1 MSLKSFWTNHLQM
14 TNWLEPIFYN
24 WTGWWKGIPKGVDET
39 HQYHNNHH
47 SHISGHPTPQRAEVS
62 TTSILDF
69 SKLDKPHWQS
79 ELGFQIPLGWVN
91 FLRSFSADSLDLFYH
106 KRDTWIASWCHT
118 IKTRVG
124 WFWSSKVFYFFHIA
138 GFVYFCYFYLTP
150 QLLRSESGRSLLK
163 LHTVV
168 SIFKH
173 FMWAL

>member
-1 MSLKSFWTNHLQM
+1 MTFTSVYFFPKKNCRNVSFYYGAVPW
-14 TNWLEPIFYN
+14 
-24 WTGWWKGIPKGVDET
+24 
-39 HQYHNNHH
+39 YHNNHH

-79 ELGFQIPLGWVN
+79 ELGFKIPLGWVN

-124 WFWSSKVFYFFHIA
+124 WFWSSKIFFFSYCWI
-138 GFVYFCYFYLTP
+138 CL
-150 QLLRSESGRSLLK
+150 SLLF
-163 LHTVV
+163 LC
-168 SIFKH
+168 SLPSF
-173 FMWAL
+173 